1 MNDLKDRINKLAD
14 GLSFMLDIAAV
25 VLFFWY
31 SINLIKRL
39 FEPKD
44 ILSALTTAVSVIIWL
59 VTVVYCFCR
68 VISLLREAKKI
79 HRRYNRWLKQGKYDQ
94 TEAAE
99 FNDAIADLKFI
110 WNFDPL
116 AWPARHEIKPLYMSR
131 RRLESNN
138 EEE

>member
-1 MNDLKDRINKLAD
+1 MNDVKDRINKLAD
-14 GLSFMLDIAAV
+14 GLSFMLDITAV

-79 HRRYNRWLKQGKYDQ
+79 RRKYNRWLKQDKYNPA
-94 TEAAE
+94 EAAE
-99 FNDAIADLKFI
+99 FNDTLADLKFI
-110 WNFDPL
+110 WIFDPL
-116 AWPARHEIKPLYMSR
+116 AHPARHEIKTLYMSR